1 MTDRSINQDNLP
13 VVVAITGASGALYS
27 LTLLRKLSELKIP
40 VDLIV
45 SPHGMMTLVHECDIS
60 PELPLLESLKK
71 IGIAVDEIRLHDFE
85 NLGAPPASGSYR
97 VRAMIVCPCS
107 VKTLSAIS
115 SGSCRSLIERAAE
128 VQLKER
134 RRLVLYFRES
144 PYSLNQIE
152 SMRAVTLAG
161 AVVMPAS
168 PAFYNRPSDI
178 KEMVGYSVGRLL
190 ETAGIYQKDLPG
202 WQGI

>member
-1 MTDRSINQDNLP
+1 MTDRLINQDNFP
-13 VVVAITGASGALYS
+13 VVVAVTGASGAVYS
-27 LTLLRKLSELKIP
+27 LTLLRKLAELKIP

-45 SPHGMMTLVHECDIS
+45 SPYGMLTLVHECDIS

-71 IGIAVDEIRLHDFE
+71 LDIPVEGIRLHDFE

-107 VKTLSAIS
+107 VKTLSAVS

-152 SMRAVTLAG
+152 SMRAATLAG
-161 AVVMPAS
+161 AIVMPAS
-168 PAFYNRPSDI
+168 PDFYNRPADI

-190 ETAGIYQKDLPG
+190 DAAGIYQKDLPG